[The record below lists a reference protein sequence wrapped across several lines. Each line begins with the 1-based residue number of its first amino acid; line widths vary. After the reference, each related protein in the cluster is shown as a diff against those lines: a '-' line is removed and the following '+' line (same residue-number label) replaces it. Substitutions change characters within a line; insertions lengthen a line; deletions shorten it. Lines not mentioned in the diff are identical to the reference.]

1 MMSLFYL
8 IASDH
13 KSSNFPD
20 SLTIEKFQ
28 YFLKNYQRE
37 YKSLEECI
45 ELIRKYELDPDFKAK
60 NEFSFQGFVNYM
72 NDESQFIFNPDHN
85 KVYQNMDLPIFNYFV
100 NSSHN
105 TYLSGDQLTSDSSA
119 DSYRAAIMNGA
130 RLVEMDVYDGP
141 DGQPRIFHQ
150 KTLTSKMLFEDA
162 LIVIK
167 QYGFKLSDYPI
178 IITIEL
184 HCTADQ
190 QRVMA
195 NLIKKHLGEFLY
207 TEKFTGIEKY
217 PTMNQLR
224 RKVLIR
230 SQMPKQKLKEIPN
243 AGVREIRHKTPLKR
257 VNSFEEI
264 DENPVEQI
272 KEYGDLVNLMQ
283 NVSFKGVEYAFK
295 TYKQHQTSSLS
306 EGKCD
311 EFISTETAQNIIKYT
326 SNYLVKVYPGFF
338 RTGSDNLD
346 AVKYWNYGFQISAL
360 NFQKIDTP
368 MVLNRALFN
377 DNGNSGYVLK
387 PDILLDPDLRFD
399 PANKNTMRN
408 KKILEIKV
416 ISALQ
421 LPYNQEI
428 VKDISDP
435 YVKINIFGV
444 PDDVIET
451 ETKAVQDN
459 GFNPLWNE
467 NFKFVINCPELA
479 IVQFT
484 VNDEDFGKDDLL
496 GDYAIRFNDIRP
508 GYRHIKLNNK
518 YSQGVLFV
526 GIRIYSMTSDTP
538 DQQQNQKRIE
548 DMIETAPKPDY
559 NISYYN

>member
-1 MMSLFYL
+1 M
-8 IASDH
+8 
-13 KSSNFPD
+13 
-20 SLTIEKFQ
+20 KFQ
-28 YFLKNYQRE
+28 FFFILK
-37 YKSLEECI
+37 
-45 ELIRKYELDPDFKAK
+45 A
-60 NEFSFQGFVNYM
+60 
-72 NDESQFIFNPDHN
+72 
-85 KVYQNMDLPIFNYFV
+85 
-100 NSSHN
+100 
-105 TYLSGDQLTSDSSA
+105 
-119 DSYRAAIMNGA
+119 
-130 RLVEMDVYDGP
+130 
-141 DGQPRIFHQ
+141 
-150 KTLTSKMLFEDA
+150 
-162 LIVIK
+162 
-167 QYGFKLSDYPI
+167 
-178 IITIEL
+178 
-184 HCTADQ
+184 
-190 QRVMA
+190 
-195 NLIKKHLGEFLY
+195 
-207 TEKFTGIEKY
+207 
-217 PTMNQLR
+217 
-224 RKVLIR
+224 
-230 SQMPKQKLKEIPN
+230 
-243 AGVREIRHKTPLKR
+243 
-257 VNSFEEI
+257 
-264 DENPVEQI
+264 
-272 KEYGDLVNLMQ
+272 
-283 NVSFKGVEYAFK
+283 
-295 TYKQHQTSSLS
+295 
-306 EGKCD
+306 
-311 EFISTETAQNIIKYT
+311 
-326 SNYLVKVYPGFF
+326 
-338 RTGSDNLD
+338 
-346 AVKYWNYGFQISAL
+346 AL

-508 GYRHIKLNNK
+508 GQSFFKNYNWNLFYKDCTFYLTTGYRHIKLNNK